1 MAAEQTENKAAH
13 VIHEKEE
20 IGKVI
25 ISDEVFSLIA
35 GLAAMEV
42 EGVNSMAGNITR
54 ELVAKLAM
62 KNLAKGVKVEVQ
74 DESVTV
80 YMSLNIDF
88 GYNIPQ
94 VSAKVQERVK
104 ASVENMTGFHVET
117 VNIKIA
123 GVIVNLD
130 RA

>member
-88 GYNIPQ
+88 G
-94 VSAKVQERVK
+94 K
-104 ASVENMTGFHVET
+104 G
-117 VNIKIA
+117 A
-123 GVIVNLD
+123 GAGKGLCGEHD
-130 RA
+130 RFSCRDCEYQDRRCYREPGSCLG

>member
-1 MAAEQTENKAAH
+1 MVAEQTENKAAH

-123 GVIVNLD
+123 GVIVNRD

>member
-54 ELVAKLAM
+54 ELVAKLAL

-123 GVIVNLD
+123 GVIVNRD

>member
-13 VIHEKEE
+13 LIHEKEE

-123 GVIVNLD
+123 GVIVNRD

>member
-25 ISDEVFSLIA
+25 ISDEVYSLIA
-35 GLAAMEV
+35 GMAAMEV

-123 GVIVNLD
+123 GVIVNRD

>member
-74 DESVTV
+74 DESVKV

-123 GVIVNLD
+123 GVIVNRD

>member
-123 GVIVNLD
+123 GVNMEEN
-130 RA
+130 

>member
-54 ELVAKLAM
+54 EQVAKLAM

-123 GVIVNLD
+123 GVIVNRD

>member
-62 KNLAKGVKVEVQ
+62 KNLAKGVNVEVQ

-123 GVIVNLD
+123 GVIVNRD

>member
-42 EGVNSMAGNITR
+42 EGVKSMAGNITR

-123 GVIVNLD
+123 GVIVNRD

>member
-62 KNLAKGVKVEVQ
+62 KNLAKGVKVDVQ

-123 GVIVNLD
+123 GVIVNRD

>member
-35 GLAAMEV
+35 GLAAMDV

-123 GVIVNLD
+123 GVIVNRD

>member
-62 KNLAKGVKVEVQ
+62 KNLAKCVKVEVQ

-123 GVIVNLD
+123 GVIVNRD